1 LQLLPERA
9 QEEFDRWLSQSPY
22 GAKWF
27 ATGSPSAPLLPKVGS
42 QSPYGAKWF
51 ATGCFSSA
59 YSEVARC
66 RNPLTGLSG
75 LQLYPPKNALLDG
88 TAGGGVCEKDEA
100 WNMHRPRGGRF
111 AGFRPMG
118 RLRKKGQG
126 RMHRRI
132 SPSPWEETGFQ
143 GPLPDTRD
151 EDIIALSGNGV
162 PSTKVCRERR
172 KEGYYTLRKREE
184 MPSPRNK
191 ADGGSN

>member
-1 LQLLPERA
+1 
-9 QEEFDRWLSQSPY
+9 
-22 GAKWF
+22 
-27 ATGSPSAPLLPKVGS
+27 
-42 QSPYGAKWF
+42 
-51 ATGCFSSA
+51 
-59 YSEVARC
+59 
-66 RNPLTGLSG
+66 
-75 LQLYPPKNALLDG
+75 LQLYPPKNALLDS

-100 WNMHRPRGGRF
+100 WNMHRPKGGRF

-118 RLRKKGQG
+118 RLRKRGQG
-126 RMHRRI
+126 RTHKRI

-151 EDIIALSGNGV
+151 RDIIALSGNGV